1 MRDLRIPIGLFFAL
15 VGAILAVTGMVSQN
29 RAPLEAANVNL
40 YCGAS
45 MLVFAAVMLWLGRR
59 SS

>member
-1 MRDLRIPIGLFFAL
+1 MRDLRRPIGIFFSL
-15 VGAILAVTGMVSQN
+15 TGAILTITGIATSY

-45 MLVFAAVMLWLGRR
+45 MLLFGAVMLWL
-59 SS
+59 SE